1 MVIAA
6 IGTVL
11 AAGYLL
17 WMYQRVAMGTPKPEF
32 EHEHIHDVHGP
43 EWIAWTP
50 LLLGIVVFGLFPN
63 LIFSITDGAADTS
76 HQGVRVTA
84 MASVTPHLDYH
95 ALAPEIVLTAV
106 VAHRARGRPRLAR
119 ERPSASCRRSPGS
132 ACSSR

>member
-32 EHEHIHDVHGP
+32 EHEHIHDVHAP

-50 LLLGIVVFGLFPN
+50 LILGIVVFGLFPN
-63 LIFSITDGAADTS
+63 LIFSITDGAAT
-76 HQGVRVTA
+76 
-84 MASVTPHLDYH
+84 HL
-95 ALAPEIVLTAV
+95 T
-106 VAHRARGRPRLAR
+106 RAFG
-119 ERPSASCRRSPGS
+119 
-132 ACSSR
+132 